1 MALRGPLSMEGV
13 SIRTAGN
20 DPLRLKRE
28 RKDIDEKMWEAWGKR
43 ERETG
48 RHHHLG
54 SSRRLGMSV
63 GVWVYGLGRCEGSCG
78 VDEG

>member
-1 MALRGPLSMEGV
+1 MEGV

-43 ERETG
+43 EREMG
-48 RHHHLG
+48 W
-54 SSRRLGMSV
+54 RRKLKKKEEKQEKRAFDDDG
-63 GVWVYGLGRCEGSCG
+63 
-78 VDEG
+78 